1 MMKSGNRNVLFITHP
16 ELDINSWMGPLCE
29 HVGKRLDDM
38 AHHDHHD
45 ASGGVMPLA
54 GSRIAVEEL
63 VLLIPTKRAYR

>member
-16 ELDINSWMGPLCE
+16 ELDINSGMGPLCE
-29 HVGKRLDDM
+29 HVGRLLDDV

-45 ASGGVMPLA
+45 ASGGVMPQP

-63 VLLIPTKRAYR
+63 VPLIPTKRAYK